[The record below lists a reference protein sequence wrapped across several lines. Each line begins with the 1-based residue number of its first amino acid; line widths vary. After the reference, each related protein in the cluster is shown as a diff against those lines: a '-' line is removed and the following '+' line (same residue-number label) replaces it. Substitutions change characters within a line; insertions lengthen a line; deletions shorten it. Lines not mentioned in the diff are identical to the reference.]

1 MFVSLLRRQS
11 GDSSLDLSHSQ
22 GTCYAEVLINAHY
35 FVCFSFLPTD
45 ATATTVPVPTAEVN
59 ISQEVNQVF
68 EPAYTLPSRSEAAAL
83 QPVIG
88 ISQRVQ
94 MNSRE
99 KKDLGTLGTNTGLC
113 AGSIPVILA
122 GWTFFEALKATL

>member
-1 MFVSLLRRQS
+1 M
-11 GDSSLDLSHSQ
+11 
-22 GTCYAEVLINAHY
+22 
-35 FVCFSFLPTD
+35 
-45 ATATTVPVPTAEVN
+45 
-59 ISQEVNQVF
+59 F
-68 EPAYTLPSRSEAAAL
+68 EPADTLPSRSEAAAV

-113 AGSIPVILA
+113 AGSIHSCNS
-122 GWTFFEALKATL
+122 GRMDFFEALKATL